1 MCCIYSVSAP
11 EIPTKLNITTINS
24 TSIKLTWAISVVLIS
39 QYMVAA
45 TVNNTCTHTTHRYNL
60 TDLVEQNGVITHHS
74 TELQPYTHYCFTLA
88 ASNLW
93 GVSGFS
99 EEQCTSTPADGRCTS
114 CVCLCTVCVHA
125 CLCALYVCMC
135 YIHIYSLFSSR

>member
-24 TSIKLTWAISVVLIS
+24 TSIKLTWGVSVVLIS

-45 TVNNTCTHTTHRYNL
+45 TVNNTCTHTTHCYNL
-60 TDLVEQNGVITHHS
+60 TDLVEQDGVITHHS

-93 GVSGFS
+93 GVSEFS
-99 EEQCTSTPADGRCTS
+99 EEQCTSTPADGRYTS
-114 CVCLCTVCVHA
+114 CVCVCALCVYMHVYTHCMCVCVT
-125 CLCALYVCMC
+125 
-135 YIHIYSLFSSR
+135 YIHYIFSV